1 MIFFSDQ
8 SDPDLMKSL
17 ALDVVYE
24 NESLLNKFKKDIVI
38 PNYFEPFKRENIK
51 LRYAIWP
58 GKKILPIFKGDCDQ
72 DRPNVI

>member
-1 MIFFSDQ
+1 MNDYLFLIIFNIIIIFLS
-8 SDPDLMKSL
+8 
-17 ALDVVYE
+17 Y
-24 NESLLNKFKKDIVI
+24 KFKKNIII

-58 GKKILPIFKGDCDQ
+58 DKKTLPIFKGDCDQ